1 MAKRRPVKKKKSKR
15 KTIPKP
21 RKTKRKPVKRA
32 EVAPRSFDQGIEE
45 FGKEA
50 GKLGERFGKHME
62 RRGKEWE
69 SSWNRTLGVTAPFFS
84 SVIGLIVLAIVLW
97 LLNVVNL
104 PLGSVFISGVYSF
117 VLSNLSLFFAFFL
130 FFSYTSYFSK
140 KFKRA
145 YMPISPIV
153 VSVGITIGFWILMW
167 AITIVNASIN
177 SVYLSSI
184 SLFIQYNLFGIF
196 ILFLALGY
204 LVLFIKA
211 MLGKLEMPGMPEYR
225 EEVGD
230 IRMVKEKPRRQEV
243 TGVKRLYRSGRE
255 RILGGVCGGIAEY
268 LEVDPVLIRLIW
280 VIVSLAWGAGIIAYI
295 IAWIIIPR
303 NPRDKWD

>member
-1 MAKRRPVKKKKSKR
+1 MAKKKPAKKTRVRRKPTP
-15 KTIPKP
+15 KT

-32 EVAPRSFDQGIEE
+32 EVAPRSFDRGMEE
-45 FGKEA
+45 FREEA

-62 RRGKEWE
+62 RKGKEWE

-104 PLGSVFISGVYSF
+104 PLRSVFVTSVYSF
-117 VLSNLSLFFAFFL
+117 VLSNLALFFAFFL
-130 FFSYTSYFSK
+130 FFSYTSYFSN

-153 VSVGITIGFWILMW
+153 VAVGITIGFWILMW
-167 AITIVNASIN
+167 AIILVNASIN

-211 MLGKLEMPGMPEYR
+211 VLGRLEIPEMPEYR
-225 EEVGD
+225 EERED
-230 IRMVKEKPRRQEV
+230 TRMAKERPRRQKV
-243 TGVKRLYRSGRE
+243 AGVKRLYRSGRE

-280 VIVSLAWGAGIIAYI
+280 VIVALAWGTGIIAYI